1 MDIWGEL
8 LVVKLILSVAFYM
21 LHLCLIWYERKEYY
35 MGRYL
40 FIKWPVNVSVCNNL
54 DVTLLVDLLYPR
66 YGWAL

>member
-1 MDIWGEL
+1 
-8 LVVKLILSVAFYM
+8 
-21 LHLCLIWYERKEYY
+21 

-40 FIKWPVNVSVCNNL
+40 FIKWPVNVSVCYNL